1 MNRARIV
8 LSAAALGLASL
19 AFPRVVS
26 AQSSI
31 ALDTD
36 WRRKERPSRSEKAMS
51 PQVAAFEARFGPYSP
66 QVDSEPGLRGKPFE
80 EVFGPGGQFYFG
92 FEFDWQAARIPWV
105 GAIGPAFGWGYTH
118 RSATAKVTAT
128 GAASGE
134 STTFTVFPMYLA
146 AVLRA
151 DELLH
156 RTGFPIVPYGKLGIG
171 LAPWNTG
178 TSTGSSVS
186 HEAGGDVDGSGFS
199 YGLEWA
205 LGGMLCLNGLDS
217 RSAAALDETV
227 GVNHVYL
234 YGEWWRM
241 ALDGFGK
248 DPPVMR
254 VGTSTFTLGLA
265 FDM

>member
-1 MNRARIV
+1 MNRSRT
-8 LSAAALGLASL
+8 LSTAAGLGLLAMAWPRAASAQASL
-19 AFPRVVS
+19 
-26 AQSSI
+26 

-36 WRRKERPSRSEKAMS
+36 WRRTERPTRSEKMAS
-51 PQVAAFEARFGPYSP
+51 PQSIAFEARFGPYSP
-66 QVDSEPGLRGKPFE
+66 QIDTEPGLRGKPYE
-80 EVFGPGGQFYFG
+80 EVFGGGAQFYFG
-92 FEFDWQAARIPWV
+92 FELDWQAARIPWLGV
-105 GAIGPAFGWGYTH
+105 IGPGLGWGYTH

-128 GAASGE
+128 GQDSGE
-134 STTFTVFPMYLA
+134 STSITIFPMYVS

-151 DELLH
+151 DELMR
-156 RTGFPIVPYGKLGIG
+156 RTGVPFVPYGKLGFG
-171 LAPWNTG
+171 FASWNTG
-178 TSTGSSVS
+178 TSAGASVS
-186 HEAGGDVDGSGFS
+186 NGVAGNGLS

-205 LGGMLCLNGLDS
+205 LGGMLCLNELDE
-217 RSAAALDETV
+217 RSAASLDQTA

-254 VGTSTFTLGLA
+254 VGTSTFTLGIA